1 MPIRNLRGSFL
12 SHLPGGYVRV
22 LIVEDDPKVSH
33 WLNSKLQNSGHRCR
47 IAGNGE
53 DALQFVRR
61 EVFDV
66 VVLDR
71 MLPDITGIQVLN
83 AMQDRPHPPVMM
95 LSAIDQPGDRIEG
108 LRAGAE
114 DYLGKPFDYT
124 ELQLRLEGLVRRRIS
139 QQENE
144 RVITLG
150 DIVINLRQ
158 RRVTRAGELIDL
170 TQKEYALLEVL
181 AEHRGQTVTRTMLME
196 KVWGYQFDPQ
206 TNLIDV
212 HVSKLRNKLDSEGA
226 PSLLRTIRA
235 VGYVLG

>member
-1 MPIRNLRGSFL
+1 M
-12 SHLPGGYVRV
+12 RV

-47 IAGNGE
+47 IADNGE
-53 DALQFVRR
+53 DALQFVKR

-66 VVLDR
+66 VLLDR
-71 MLPDITGIQVLN
+71 MLPDISGIQVLH
-83 AMQDRPHPPVMM
+83 ALQDQPHPPIMM
-95 LSAIDQPGDRIEG
+95 LSAVDQPGDRIEG

-114 DYLGKPFDYT
+114 DYLGKPFDFT
-124 ELQLRLEGLVRRRIS
+124 ELQLRLEVLVRRRS
-139 QQENE
+139 VQNDGE
-144 RVITLG
+144 RVMEFNDLTI
-150 DIVINLRQ
+150 DLRN
-158 RRVTRAGELIDL
+158 RKVTRAGKPVDL

-212 HVSKLRNKLDSEGA
+212 HVSKLRNKLDRNSSH
-226 PSLLRTIRA
+226 SLLRTIRA
-235 VGYVLG
+235 IGYVLD